1 MSVFPFLEE
10 KEIIFLDS
18 DGFLISDSCLTASE
32 NESPRTAIR
41 RPIESVALPFVMPQ
55 PKHMP
60 RFDSVHTWKELPPCS
75 GQYHLWASFCEGLD
89 PSNPSTVSIRTCR
102 AFMMRLLSIDDF
114 IWVYRNILDC
124 EFISTESSYC
134 LTISKGIIHN
144 S

>member
-102 AFMMRLLSIDDF
+102 AFAMRLLSRDVFIKDRKINPGSWIFIDGVQPLSDNF
-114 IWVYRNILDC
+114 LQN
-124 EFISTESSYC
+124 
-134 LTISKGIIHN
+134 
-144 S
+144 